1 MTTTRK
7 RKTRRNCEIRRNL
20 RFYLSRD
27 EHDKNVYV
35 SREKPEN
42 NNGYWMCPHMD
53 EKMRI
58 LLPGMTYLL
67 GGDIKL
73 EPNNVAEVT
82 LMVTVRRYNHEGELQ
97 YRLD

>member
-1 MTTTRK
+1 
-7 RKTRRNCEIRRNL
+7 
-20 RFYLSRD
+20 
-27 EHDKNVYV
+27 
-35 SREKPEN
+35 
-42 NNGYWMCPHMD
+42 MD